1 MRQIIRCL
9 LCFALLW
16 SPVLEVLEAQ
26 GMVVRR
32 KPVAA
37 GGAGTWTL
45 VQIKY
50 FDSTGGGSGG
60 SDCDSIGTACT
71 VNASAVGAGHKVVAF
86 AMYASPTSKT
96 LASVTGETWTH
107 CASCA
112 GGGEGFLDAYYTLS
126 ATGGETSFTCTASG
140 TLSGYNSCGVA
151 EFAWSGASAA
161 FDAGVVAVDTSCT
174 ACSGGGALTLT
185 GSSDAILAIG
195 MPANSL
201 TAVSIYT
208 PQLSFPSGAGIATL
222 INTTNGAD
230 PVWTHDASGAVAV
243 MRIALKG
250 IS

>member
-1 MRQIIRCL
+1 MKQIMRFL

-16 SPVLEVLEAQ
+16 APVLEAQ

-37 GGAGTWTL
+37 AGAGTWTL
-45 VQIKY
+45 VQIRY
-50 FDSTGGGSGG
+50 YDSAGGGSGG
-60 SDCDSIGTACT
+60 SACDSTGTTCT
-71 VNASAVGAGHKVVAF
+71 VTTAAPGAGHKLVAF
-86 AMYASPTSKT
+86 AMYSSPTAKT
-96 LASVTGETWTH
+96 LAGVTGETWTH

-112 GGGEGFLDAYYTLS
+112 GGGDTAGFLDAYYVLS

-140 TLSGYNSCGVA
+140 TLSGYNSCGIA

-161 FDAGVVAVDTSCT
+161 FDAGVVALDASCT
-174 ACSGGGALTLT
+174 TCSGGGVLSLT

-222 INTTNGAD
+222 LNTTNGAD
-230 PVWTHDASGAVAV
+230 PSWTHSASGAVSV

-250 IS
+250 VS